1 MIDTHRGRRA
11 PRAILSGAAVVLP
24 DRILHPGT
32 VVIENGRIAS
42 IEPGDRPAGS
52 DPGLVDCR
60 GQYILPGFVDV
71 HVHGVEGADALDG
84 SDGVATI
91 AGRLPRYGVTAF
103 CPTSIACAP
112 GPLKTM
118 LAAIRAARHTT
129 HGARV
134 LPAHLESNFINP
146 AYCGAQPVDCLR
158 LPRGGAVE
166 GTFTGADILTAIG
179 AAKGDVGIMTV
190 APELDGAIELIG
202 ELVAAGIHVSLGHS
216 GATYEQ
222 AVAGIEAGAT
232 QATHLFNRMTPL
244 GHRAPGLAAAVLES
258 ERVTAEIICDGVHV
272 HPAMLRV
279 ALAAKGPDKIM
290 AITDGTA
297 GSGLAAGTRTFIGD
311 RPITVGDVARL
322 DDGTIA
328 GSTLTMDQAFR
339 NLVRKWRW
347 SVLDAA
353 RSCAT
358 TPAEALGLVQV
369 GRLAEGWIAD
379 LTILDEAFEVRSTYV
394 GGELAWSAGS

>member
-1 MIDTHRGRRA
+1 VINVERGRHA
-11 PRAILSGAAVVLP
+11 PRTILSGASVVLP

-32 VVIENGRIAS
+32 VVVEDGRIAS
-42 IEPGDRPAGS
+42 LEAGGRPSGS
-52 DPGLVDCR
+52 DPGLIDCS
-60 GQYILPGFVDV
+60 GHFILPGFIDV

-84 SDGVATI
+84 VGGVAAI
-91 AGRLPRYGVTAF
+91 AARLPRYGVTAF

-112 GPLKTM
+112 DPLRTM
-118 LAAIRAARHTT
+118 LAATRDARHAAS
-129 HGARV
+129 GARV

-146 AYCGAQPVDCLR
+146 DYRGAQPIECLR
-158 LPRGGAVE
+158 LPRGGVVE
-166 GTFTGADILTAIG
+166 GRFTGDEILAAIH
-179 AAKGDVGIMTV
+179 AAVGDVGIMTV
-190 APELDGAIELIG
+190 APELDGAYDLIAD
-202 ELVAAGIHVSLGHS
+202 LVAAGIYVSLGHS
-216 GATYEQ
+216 GASYEQ
-222 AVAGIEAGAT
+222 ALAGIEAGAT

-244 GHRAPGLAAAVLES
+244 GHRVPGLAAAVLES

-297 GSGLAAGTRTFIGD
+297 GSGLPVGTRTFLGD
-311 RPITVGDVARL
+311 RPITIGDVARL

-328 GSTLTMDQAFR
+328 GSTLTMDKAFR
-339 NLVRKWRW
+339 NLVHDLRM

-358 TPAEALGLVQV
+358 TPAEALGLAQL
-369 GRLAEGWIAD
+369 GRLSEGWIAD
-379 LTILDEAFEVRSTYV
+379 LIVLDARLEVRSTFV
-394 GGELAWSAGS
+394 GGELAWSAGA